1 MSPYQTWRT
10 AFRECVKLASNCI
23 PGSNPGENAILLQQ
37 WLTVANGK
45 YAEWNIQGAKDAVEF
60 ANSTANDLHKIMD
73 WNWLKSYFES
83 KHHLTD

>member
-1 MSPYQTWRT
+1 
-10 AFRECVKLASNCI
+10 
-23 PGSNPGENAILLQQ
+23 Q

-60 ANSTANDLHKIMD
+60 ANADQDLYQIMD